1 MMPDGLG
8 GPLVLIGILTLLGT
22 VVTLLVAPLTPRD
35 VVPVCCRRRVDAF
48 AAHARVMLL
57 GSLTL
62 LCAGVLFVL
71 LGAA

>member
-1 MMPDGLG
+1 MPTGIG
-8 GPLVLIGILTLLGT
+8 GPLVLIGVLTLLGT
-22 VVTLLVAPLTPRD
+22 VATLLVAPLTPRD

-48 AAHARVMLL
+48 AAHARIMLL

-62 LCAGVLFVL
+62 LGAGVLFVL